1 VRLLFAFILAACFAP
16 PVLAGQE
23 LRVLTYDSLAA
34 SDGLGPVLF
43 AGFEKQCG
51 CKVRVQSVGDAAQ
64 MVSRL
69 ELEKAQGGIESD
81 VLVGIDQTL
90 WPSLRGSAID
100 LGVRFP
106 LAGELGKFEPGFVPL
121 DWGVMALMVDSER
134 AGQPAE
140 FPRSWRD
147 LGKTQLKKRFILQDP
162 RTSTPGLGFVWGAT
176 AALGESEAKNFFAAI
191 RSQWLTLAPGWSG
204 AYGLFLRGEAPFV
217 WSYTTSEAYH
227 RQQEQKSGSRNRYR
241 ALVFDEGNPLQVEGA
256 VAVRKSELARKFLQF
271 MVSPPVQAEIPLKQ
285 WMYPARKGI
294 RLPPSFERLPMA
306 KRTLRWP
313 AGPASAEWVRRW
325 EEWIR

>member
-1 VRLLFAFILAACFAP
+1 MRLLFTLLLAACFAP
-16 PVLAGQE
+16 PTLAGQE

-34 SDGLGPVLF
+34 SEGLGPVLF

-69 ELEKAQGGIESD
+69 ELEKARGSIESD

-90 WPSLRGSAID
+90 WHSLRGSAID

-106 LAGELGKFEPGFVPL
+106 LVGELGKFEPGFVPL
-121 DWGVMALMVDSER
+121 DWGVMALMVDSEQS
-134 AGQPAE
+134 GQQIDLPHSWKDLLRQE
-140 FPRSWRD
+140 F
-147 LGKTQLKKRFILQDP
+147 KKKIILQDP

-176 AALGESEAKNFFAAI
+176 SALGESEARDFFKSI
-191 RSQWLTLAPGWSG
+191 RSQWLTLAQGWSG
-204 AYGLFLRGEAPFV
+204 SYGLFLRGEAPFV

-227 RQQEQKSGSRNRYR
+227 RQQVQKSGSRDRYR

-271 MVSPPVQAEIPLKQ
+271 MVSAPVQSEIPLKQ

-306 KRTLRWP
+306 RRTLRWP
-313 AGPASAEWVRRW
+313 AGLTSAAWVRRW